1 MESSGTT
8 GTGHGPQAS
17 VSPGWTGSRGP
28 RPGLGLL
35 PPVLDSS
42 RTACSCAP
50 RPGLREPLEHPVC
63 THQTSE
69 VSGATRGD
77 VGRGGGSLTPLRESE
92 SLGLL
97 RGVQRRW
104 GRERPLAGQEV
115 LRGGGPLPEA
125 PLCLAHGN
133 GDAAPNTNP
142 FPALYS
148 VLHTQPT
155 TFYPNSQ
162 GQRAHGH
169 GRPDRWEPRPVSLRP
184 ADHLAGRRPEET
196 SKRKYSPSP
205 VCSRSPAARG
215 HPPLSLTAPQEGGSN
230 VPSISKPGTRGP
242 ERLGGRPRPHSYQE
256 RTEPRVG

>member
-77 VGRGGGSLTPLRESE
+77 VGRGGGSLTDASKGIRVTGTPSGCTKT
-92 SLGLL
+92 LGP
-97 RGVQRRW
+97 RTSPGGTGSAQRRGTASRGALVSSRW
-104 GRERPLAGQEV
+104 RRGRSSQHKPFLCSLLSASHAANHVLPKFSGAKSSRP
-115 LRGGGPLPEA
+115 
-125 PLCLAHGN
+125 
-133 GDAAPNTNP
+133 
-142 FPALYS
+142 
-148 VLHTQPT
+148 
-155 TFYPNSQ
+155 
-162 GQRAHGH
+162 
-169 GRPDRWEPRPVSLRP
+169 RPPRPVGAQARLPPPS
-184 ADHLAGRRPEET
+184 G
-196 SKRKYSPSP
+196 SPGGTE
-205 VCSRSPAARG
+205 ARG
-215 HPPLSLTAPQEGGSN
+215 DE
-230 VPSISKPGTRGP
+230 
-242 ERLGGRPRPHSYQE
+242 
-256 RTEPRVG
+256 